1 MAEYNQPSGQPL
13 PVNPSNKYFGE
24 QDVRHPGQLHWPG
37 VDGYPFLG
45 DEPPL
50 LRQNELQRV
59 PIVGFSY
66 HRVFDLTDENDA
78 QFYQWILDRATNGL
92 FSINFRERRWN
103 DAKTNMIVYME
114 WTQIY
119 GTNPHDK
126 RNGNGNS
133 PDSFTFR

>member
-66 HRVFDLTDENDA
+66 LTLPTKMMPSFINGFWIGLQTVYFQLILEN
-78 QFYQWILDRATNGL
+78 
-92 FSINFRERRWN
+92 
-103 DAKTNMIVYME
+103 VV
-114 WTQIY
+114 
-119 GTNPHDK
+119 GTMLKP
-126 RNGNGNS
+126 
-133 PDSFTFR
+133 T